1 MTLADIATN
10 NDATSVLLIVLLVL
24 LIIAVFIWIVRR

>member
-1 MTLADIATN
+1 MLADVTTN
-10 NDATSVLLIVLLVL
+10 GDVNLLVVVLLIL

>member
-1 MTLADIATN
+1 MLAAT
-10 NDATSVLLIVLLVL
+10 ATDGDVNLLVVILLVL